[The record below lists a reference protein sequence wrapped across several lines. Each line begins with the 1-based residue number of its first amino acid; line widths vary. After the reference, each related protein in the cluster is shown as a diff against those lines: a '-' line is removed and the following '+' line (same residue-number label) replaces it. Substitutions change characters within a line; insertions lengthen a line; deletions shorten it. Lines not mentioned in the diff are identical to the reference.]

1 MVVWVF
7 GFRSWVAGGTVA
19 SVVNA
24 RASGARTN
32 ELMALSAGLTTA
44 MVELMVLTAV
54 AVAFG
59 PTSLRPR
66 PRLRGMPARP
76 YNATTL
82 KSAIGNRGA
91 AK

>member
-24 RASGARTN
+24 RASGAGTN

-59 PTSLRPR
+59 QLRSAPAPATRHAGAPIQRLSRPR
-66 PRLRGMPARP
+66 S
-76 YNATTL
+76 
-82 KSAIGNRGA
+82 KVQ
-91 AK
+91 